1 MWIAPFVNY
10 TINFIYL
17 HFISYL
23 YRSFMDGMMKLFS
36 KISIKFLK
44 PSISVP
50 YQVPCQSFE
59 ASAPQFKT
67 LLRNLMMAK
76 MGNKE
81 PDSDDSWIIGL
92 VSAQTRMCLNQTLV
106 CVTLPSPKMF
116 FFSTWFGNIPG
127 KSLSWYVEIFCVL
140 FEVIFGELNSGQR
153 SCKDSLWGVGHC
165 S

>member
-1 MWIAPFVNY
+1 
-10 TINFIYL
+10 
-17 HFISYL
+17 
-23 YRSFMDGMMKLFS
+23 MDGMMRLFS
-36 KISIKFLK
+36 KISIIFLK

-92 VSAQTRMCLNQTLV
+92 VSAPTRICLNQTLV
-106 CVTLPSPKMF
+106 CVTLPSPKMLRLLFAIIDPEANVFIGTSSQDFALYFLGQKPCNTIF
-116 FFSTWFGNIPG
+116 FYMIRKHTRKESFLVCWNLLC
-127 KSLSWYVEIFCVL
+127 SL
-140 FEVIFGELNSGQR
+140 R
-153 SCKDSLWGVGHC
+153 
-165 S
+165 

>member
-1 MWIAPFVNY
+1 
-10 TINFIYL
+10 
-17 HFISYL
+17 
-23 YRSFMDGMMKLFS
+23 MDGMMRLFS
-36 KISIKFLK
+36 KISIIFLK

-106 CVTLPSPKMF
+106 CVTLPELKMLRLLFSIITIIIIIIQWLLCSLVHNRKILLYIFWAKNHVIQFVF
-116 FFSTWFGNIPG
+116 FNMIRKHARKESFLVCWNLLC
-127 KSLSWYVEIFCVL
+127 SL
-140 FEVIFGELNSGQR
+140 R
-153 SCKDSLWGVGHC
+153 
-165 S
+165 

>member
-1 MWIAPFVNY
+1 
-10 TINFIYL
+10 
-17 HFISYL
+17 
-23 YRSFMDGMMKLFS
+23 MDGMMRLFS
-36 KISIKFLK
+36 KISIIFLK

-106 CVTLPSPKMF
+106 CVTLPSPKMSRLLF
-116 FFSTWFGNIPG
+116 VIIDPEANVFIGTSSQDFALYFLGQKPCNTIFSTWFGNIPG
-127 KSLSWYVEIFCVL
+127 KSLSWYVEIFCVVWGNL
-140 FEVIFGELNSGQR
+140 WPVKQR
-153 SCKDSLWGVGHC
+153 PEKL
-165 S
+165 